1 MKTEW
6 PKVKLTEVLRNRKE
20 FVTIDD
26 LTTYKRPRVQ
36 LHAKGIVLRD
46 EVPGA
51 LIKTKKQQVC
61 QSGELLVA
69 EIDAKVGGFG
79 IVPEFLDRTIVSS
92 HYFLFSIDES
102 KLNRRYLD
110 FFIRT
115 PAFFDQIK
123 AQGSTNYAAIR
134 PSEVLDYEIPLPPL
148 TEQRRIVA
156 RIEELAAQI
165 NEARTFQK
173 QAEIEEQ
180 RMLASAFVSIT
191 GGVKR
196 QSLGD
201 VAPIIRRSV
210 KIEATTD
217 YRELGIRSFGKGT
230 FHKPPIN
237 GLSLGTKRLFQIYPG
252 DLVFN
257 NVFAWEGAVAVAQP
271 EDDER
276 FGSHRFIT
284 CAPKAGICTS
294 NFLCFFFLT
303 KEGLSLLGEGSPGGA
318 GRNRTLGVEAL
329 MRIPVPLPEYRAQ
342 IWFDNL
348 QAEVSSLKRVHTET
362 TAELDALIPSILDKA
377 FKGEL

>member
-1 MKTEW
+1 MIAMFHTKFIWLYFKRENTWDEALNLSAGAT
-6 PKVKLTEVLRNRKE
+6 PTSRNRLKE
-20 FVTIDD
+20 
-26 LTTYKRPRVQ
+26 Q
-36 LHAKGIVLRD
+36 H
-46 EVPGA
+46 
-51 LIKTKKQQVC
+51 
-61 QSGELLVA
+61 
-69 EIDAKVGGFG
+69 
-79 IVPEFLDRTIVSS
+79 FLN
-92 HYFLFSIDES
+92 F
-102 KLNRRYLD
+102 
-110 FFIRT
+110 
-115 PAFFDQIK
+115 
-123 AQGSTNYAAIR
+123 
-134 PSEVLDYEIPLPPL
+134 EIPLPPL
-148 TEQRRIVA
+148 AEQRRIVA
-156 RIEELAAQI
+156 RIEELTSQI

-180 RMLASAFVSIT
+180 RMLAAAFVSIT
-191 GGVKR
+191 GGIKR

-201 VAPIIRRSV
+201 AAPIIRRAV
-210 KIEATTD
+210 KIEAAAD
-217 YRELGIRSFGKGT
+217 YPELGIRSFGKGT

-284 CAPKAGICTS
+284 CAPKAGLCTS

-303 KEGLSLLGEGSPGGA
+303 KEGLSLLGEASPGGA

-329 MRIPVPLPEYRAQ
+329 MRIPVPLSEYHAQ

-362 TAELDALIPSILDKA
+362 TTELDALVPSILDKA
-377 FKGEL
+377 FKGGL